1 MSLNFDDYKSL
12 KREFKQRLHW
22 FEEEF
27 DLIFENKS
35 SNYNEDDVKLANQLL
50 DKLSETLNEYKD
62 EKLLYH
68 LVSTLNSIE
77 KRHPEFFP

>member
-35 SNYNEDDVKLANQLL
+35 SNYDEDDVKLANQLL